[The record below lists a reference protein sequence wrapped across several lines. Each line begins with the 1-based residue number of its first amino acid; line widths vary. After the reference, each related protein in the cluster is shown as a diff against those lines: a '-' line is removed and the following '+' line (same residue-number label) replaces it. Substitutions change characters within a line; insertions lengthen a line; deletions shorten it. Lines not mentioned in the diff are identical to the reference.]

1 MVRARAARRGAP
13 DRQVRLIAERRCAG
27 VSRSSWLTAMRTG
40 KGAAERGEEA
50 DRWGPMMSLRFVG
63 VVLMGALG
71 LLAGTALAQDP
82 GHDEPGQFDF
92 YVLSL
97 SWSPSFCDAVGD
109 RGRRQAQCANRP
121 YAFVVHGL
129 WPQYERGF
137 PQGCQVPPPA
147 LPHSIMTS
155 MLDLMPAP
163 QLIYHEWDEH
173 GTCSGLEPG
182 EYFDTV
188 RKARAAVK
196 VPAEYSDLTSAL
208 TVSPDDVTSAF
219 VAANAGLTANSVVI
233 ECDKRRLREVRIC
246 LTKDLAFRECPNLA
260 RRTCR
265 RAAVTMPPVRGGT
278 TSQQH

>member
-1 MVRARAARRGAP
+1 
-13 DRQVRLIAERRCAG
+13 
-27 VSRSSWLTAMRTG
+27 
-40 KGAAERGEEA
+40 
-50 DRWGPMMSLRFVG
+50 MMSLRFVG

-97 SWSPSFCDAVGD
+97 SWSPSFCDAVGG
-109 RGRRQAQCANRP
+109 RARRQAQCANRP

-137 PQGCQVPPPA
+137 PQWCQVPPPA

-163 QLIYHEWDEH
+163 QLIYHEWDAH

-196 VPAEYSDLTSAL
+196 VPPEYSDLTSAL
-208 TVSPDDVTSAF
+208 TVSPEDVTSAF
-219 VAANAGLTANSVVI
+219 VAANAGLTANSIVI

-265 RAAVTMPPVRGGT
+265 RAAIMMPPVRGGT
-278 TSQQH
+278 TSEPR